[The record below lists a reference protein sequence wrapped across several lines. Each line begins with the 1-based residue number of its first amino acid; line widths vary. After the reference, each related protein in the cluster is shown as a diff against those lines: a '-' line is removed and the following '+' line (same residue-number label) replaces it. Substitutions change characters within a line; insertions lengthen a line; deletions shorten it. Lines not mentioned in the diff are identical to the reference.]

1 VFVVRGRCHPDDS
14 VDVTE
19 LSVAFASPVD
29 AHLGGPAVIATL
41 PAPVDLSG
49 RSVDARVMHRAVAA
63 VILIVAAC
71 GGSDDAAGD
80 AGGPGMTGEPTALAG
95 ITMFH
100 NQIRAMVDT
109 TGIAG
114 GALPPL
120 SWDDSLAATAAAWVA
135 KCTDTDHDGLVDH
148 NEGRSTGHPWYVGE
162 NIYASSG
169 TASAHD
175 AVFAWADEVAHF
187 HYDTNSCD
195 ANQACGHYTQV
206 VWRASENV
214 GCAIGNCAGLRFKST
229 IVCDYGPGGNFN
241 NQKPY

>member
-1 VFVVRGRCHPDDS
+1 
-14 VDVTE
+14 
-19 LSVAFASPVD
+19 
-29 AHLGGPAVIATL
+29 
-41 PAPVDLSG
+41 
-49 RSVDARVMHRAVAA
+49 MHRAVPT
-63 VILIVAAC
+63 VLLIVAAC
-71 GGSDDAAGD
+71 GASDDATSDAGRAGD
-80 AGGPGMTGEPTALAG
+80 AGPGAMISDAASAAGEPAALAG
-95 ITMFH
+95 ITAYH

-109 TGIAG
+109 SGIAG

-135 KCTDTDHDGLVDH
+135 KCTDTDRNGLVDH

-195 ANQACGHYTQV
+195 ASQTCGHYTQV
-206 VWRASENV
+206 VWRASEKV
-214 GCAIGNCAGLRFKST
+214 GCAIGTCPGLAFKSA

-241 NQKPY
+241 NEKPY